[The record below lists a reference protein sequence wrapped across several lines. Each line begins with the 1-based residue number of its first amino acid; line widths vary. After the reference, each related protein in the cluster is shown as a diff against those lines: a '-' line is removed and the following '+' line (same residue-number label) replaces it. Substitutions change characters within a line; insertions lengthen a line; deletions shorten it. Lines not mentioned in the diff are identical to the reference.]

1 MKKIT
6 HCRACGSAALSPAFA
21 INGVGPEAGRGGLG
35 AKKRQSVEYVYCDPS
50 LDANACGLLQ
60 NAFANEFAPKRTA
73 ASGVYRTVR
82 SSLRSLATE
91 SLELISG
98 RDCAALDIGCSDGT
112 LLSFYPRWVDRHGV
126 DLSDDVDMIGA
137 WAWTAK
143 AQFPSPEL
151 DRSFA
156 AKKFDL
162 ITAANVLEEIEEP
175 RAFFARMKAL
185 LAPDG
190 VIAIETLYAPMTLT
204 RNAANVF
211 ASGLSGVYSLGVL
224 ERVIRDCALKIFR
237 GALTDK
243 DGGSI
248 RLFITHDDV
257 AAYDF
262 DPWLEKLAT
271 LWDEENA
278 LALRTRHPYQA
289 FEARISDLRTRFSAI
304 VAEATKRGETI
315 HVAGEE
321 ADARFILAWMGGSAT
336 AVEAI
341 VAPGQPR
348 KGERLAGGPAL
359 MSEQESRLVEPDVL
373 IAPASLRR
381 EMLERW
387 RDPVMK
393 GLKIVFAAP
402 TPIVVDSANYT
413 AEYAKALGDA
423 EGAGGVENLRSILA
437 AAGGLRLVSDR
448 TRKIA

>member
-21 INGVGPEAGRGGLG
+21 INGVGPETGRSVLG
-35 AKKRQSVEYVYCDPS
+35 KKRQSAEFVYCDPAQ
-50 LDANACGLLQ
+50 DANACGLLQ
-60 NAFANEFAPKRTA
+60 NAYSNETTEKRTA

-126 DLSDDVDMIGA
+126 DICDDVDMIGA

-143 AQFPSPEL
+143 ARFPSPDL
-151 DRSFA
+151 DRAFA

-175 RAFFARMKAL
+175 RAFFARMKSM

-204 RNAANVF
+204 CNAASAF

-278 LALRTRHPYQA
+278 LSLRSRQPYQA
-289 FEARISDLRTRFSAI
+289 FEARISDLRARFSAI
-304 VAEATKRGETI
+304 ISDAVKRGETV
-315 HVAGEE
+315 HLAGEE
-321 ADARFILAWMGGSAT
+321 ADARFMLSWMGASSA
-336 AVEAI
+336 AVEA
-341 VAPGQPR
+341 VVMPGQPR
-348 KGERLAGGPAL
+348 HGERLPGGPAL
-359 MSEQESRLVEPDVL
+359 LSEQESRLVEPDVL
-373 IAPASLRR
+373 VAPDSLRR

-393 GLKIVFAAP
+393 GMKLVFAAP
-402 TPIVVDSANYT
+402 TPIAVDSANY
-413 AEYAKALGDA
+413 ASEFAKALGDA
-423 EGAGGVENLRSILA
+423 EGAGGAENLRSILA